1 MTVQW
6 VESKEFFNNIDLIQK
21 ANGINHSIGFKLSC
35 CFWEGDIK
43 FMNKTHWLIL
53 FCINIT
59 LQWTGHWCTHWWK
72 PGSPGLSSLAGRLPS
87 SLATPSTTH
96 LGTFL
101 HLQLFRLLAVGQG
114 LSIWQ
119 ENLTFVLDQGFWK
132 EKRIFILNHHERGHF
147 HPHRSG
153 RRPNGK
159 CLLVGVAYYFFCGHI
174 VSFHLDFLLATHCT
188 YFSYE
193 ACPLRE
199 LYCLEHGIHPDG
211 SIPAEY
217 QVAS

>member
-6 VESKEFFNNIDLIQK
+6 VESKEFFNNRDLIQK

-96 LGTFL
+96 LLGAFL

-119 ENLTFVLDQGFWK
+119 ENLTLVLDQGFWK
-132 EKRIFILNHHERGHF
+132 EKRIFIYWITMREVISIHIGQA
-147 HPHRSG
+147 
-153 RRPNGK
+153 
-159 CLLVGVAYYFFCGHI
+159 GVQMGNACWWVWLYYFLRSYCFI
-174 VSFHLDFLLATHCT
+174 SSWFLTCNSCVRILHMKLVLSGSCT
-188 YFSYE
+188 
-193 ACPLRE
+193 A
-199 LYCLEHGIHPDG
+199 
-211 SIPAEY
+211 
-217 QVAS
+217 